1 LNLQGSLIAGK
12 YRLVS
17 LLGEGGMGSVW
28 RAEHLGLNAPV
39 AVKLLNQVVAASSD
53 GLGRFHREA
62 QAAAALRSPHV
73 VQIFDHGVDPVSQ
86 QPFIVMELMEGES
99 LASRLAREGRL
110 SPEQTA
116 RVITHISRALARAH
130 EAGIVHRDLKPDN
143 VFLVQ
148 NEDEEIAKVLDFG
161 IAKTQANQLGPGSAT
176 RTGAVMGTPY
186 YMSPE
191 QISGSKSVDFRTDLW
206 ALTIIA
212 FECLSGRRPFEA
224 DTIGG
229 LALKICAEPMPR
241 PSALG
246 PVPPG
251 FDAWFERAA
260 ARDASARFG
269 SAREMAE
276 EFRRLCGRAD
286 GAVPIPS
293 ATHSVAA
300 TPALAASTGPLI
312 RTANGGESSEPK
324 RTQGHRK
331 WLLAGG
337 ASLVLALAGAWFVVR
352 GAGDGDKA
360 AAPPA
365 TQVSTSVAPA
375 AVTAVV
381 VEPSVDPAPAPTA
394 EPPATVAPAT
404 SASAVPQSGAK
415 APARVTAVRP
425 PAPTRVASR
434 PAPSSSP
441 PPPAAEPVRPVPA
454 AASAPTRKPAG
465 LGSVISDRR

>member
-1 LNLQGSLIAGK
+1 MVASSPIEVRSGALNLQGSLIAGK

-110 SPEQTA
+110 PPEQTA

-212 FECLSGRRPFEA
+212 FECLSGRPRRATRRPDSDRRGRWPRSSGESA
-224 DTIGG
+224 AVPTG
-229 LALKICAEPMPR
+229 LRRFRQLPNPLPR
-241 PSALG
+241 P
-246 PVPPG
+246 PP
-251 FDAWFERAA
+251 WPRARA
-260 ARDASARFG
+260 HSYVRRIVASRTSRQG
-269 SAREMAE
+269 
-276 EFRRLCGRAD
+276 RR
-286 GAVPIPS
+286 V
-293 ATHSVAA
+293 
-300 TPALAASTGPLI
+300 
-312 RTANGGESSEPK
+312 TANGY
-324 RTQGHRK
+324 
-331 WLLAGG
+331 W
-337 ASLVLALAGAWFVVR
+337 
-352 GAGDGDKA
+352 
-360 AAPPA
+360 PA
-365 TQVSTSVAPA
+365 VHHSF
-375 AVTAVV
+375 
-381 VEPSVDPAPAPTA
+381 
-394 EPPATVAPAT
+394 
-404 SASAVPQSGAK
+404 
-415 APARVTAVRP
+415 
-425 PAPTRVASR
+425 
-434 PAPSSSP
+434 
-441 PPPAAEPVRPVPA
+441 
-454 AASAPTRKPAG
+454 
-465 LGSVISDRR
+465 